1 MRLSKRLLTICDLVS
16 KVDCIIDVGTDH
28 GLVAIELAKRDLA
41 NLIIASDNKIGPL
54 NKATE
59 NINKTIYKDK
69 IRPLQSDGLLA
80 LDIDPD
86 GIIIAGM
93 GSDIIINI
101 ILNDLKRFINA
112 KYFILQPQTKFMEL
126 RYWLANSG
134 FVIEDDI
141 LLLDAGIYYPIFKVR
156 FGNCYQKINRL
167 QMLTGFNYQHLN
179 NYDWINHTLSKLNKY
194 HPYWDLFNYLKNIHD
209 VRR

>member
-1 MRLSKRLLTICDLVS
+1 MKLSKRLLTICDLVS
-16 KVDCIIDVGTDH
+16 KVDSIIDVGTDH
-28 GLVAIELAKRDLA
+28 GLVAIELARRNLA

-54 NKATE
+54 NKAIE
-59 NINKTIYKDK
+59 NINKTIYKNK

-80 LDIDPD
+80 LDIEPEC
-86 GIIIAGM
+86 IIIAGM

-101 ILNDLKRFINA
+101 ILNDLSSFIKA

-126 RYWLANSG
+126 RYWLASSG
-134 FVIEDDI
+134 FIIEDDI

-156 FGNCYQKINRL
+156 FANCYQKINRL
-167 QMLTGFNYQHLN
+167 QMLTGFNYQHIN
-179 NYDWINHTLSKLNKY
+179 NYEWINNTLKKINKY
-194 HPYWDLFNYLKNIHD
+194 HPYWDLLNYLKRIYD